1 MTKTINPPSTSL
13 AKELLLIFI
22 TILPLVYLFIVWND
36 LPDQVPMHWN
46 FQGEIDRYGSKASLG
61 WLVLLMNV
69 PIYLLLLFLPK
80 IAAKQE
86 SIERM
91 GKKYY
96 RLRLIL
102 QIFIAA
108 LVLAILLASSGATQT
123 PIESLLAYCFLF
135 FMLSFGNY
143 MGSIRQNHFMGIRT
157 PWTLENEAVWKKTH
171 QLGGRLWIGGAIIG
185 FILLFFLPKNWALM
199 SIIFLMILPLLLAT
213 GYSFVLFKKL
223 KNTPAS

>member
-108 LVLAILLASSGATQT
+108 LVLAILLASSGATQI